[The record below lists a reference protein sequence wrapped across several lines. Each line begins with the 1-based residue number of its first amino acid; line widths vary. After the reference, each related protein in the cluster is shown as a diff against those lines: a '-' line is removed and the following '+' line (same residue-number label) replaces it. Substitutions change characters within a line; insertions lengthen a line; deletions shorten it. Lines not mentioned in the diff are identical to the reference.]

1 MQKLENLKDLEYYA
15 ATISL
20 NEILLKW
27 SKAKPKNKELKK
39 IIKDVINI
47 TFYVNQLQQND
58 RLNNHI
64 ISEYRYELNKLKLK
78 HNETRT

>member
-1 MQKLENLKDLEYYA
+1 MQKIENLKELEYYA

-39 IIKDVINI
+39 IIDDVINI
-47 TFYVNQLQQND
+47 EFYVNQLQQND
-58 RLNNHI
+58 RLNKQI
-64 ISEYRYELNKLKLK
+64 ISEYRYKLNKLKLK
-78 HNETRT
+78 QNETRT

>member
-39 IIKDVINI
+39 IIEDVLNI

-58 RLNNHI
+58 RLYQQI
-64 ISEYRYELNKLKLK
+64 ISEYRYELNKLKLEK
-78 HNETRT
+78 NGRKT

>member
-39 IIKDVINI
+39 IIDDVINI
-47 TFYVNQLQQND
+47 EFYVNQLQQND
-58 RLNNHI
+58 RLNKQI
-64 ISEYRYELNKLKLK
+64 ISEYRYKLNKLKLK
-78 HNETRT
+78 QNETRT

>member
-1 MQKLENLKDLEYYA
+1 MQKIENLKDLEYYA

-39 IIKDVINI
+39 IIDDVINI
-47 TFYVNQLQQND
+47 EFYVNQLQQND
-58 RLNNHI
+58 RLNKQI

-78 HNETRT
+78 QNETRT

>member
-1 MQKLENLKDLEYYA
+1 MQKIENLKDLEYYA

-39 IIKDVINI
+39 IIDDVINI
-47 TFYVNQLQQND
+47 EFYVNQLQQND
-58 RLNNHI
+58 RLNKQI
-64 ISEYRYELNKLKLK
+64 ISEYRYKLNKLKLK
-78 HNETRT
+78 QNETRT

>member
-39 IIKDVINI
+39 IIDDVINI
-47 TFYVNQLQQND
+47 EFYVNQLQQND
-58 RLNNHI
+58 RLNKQI
-64 ISEYRYELNKLKLK
+64 ISEYRYKQNKLKLK
-78 HNETRT
+78 QNETRT